1 MQLGNTV
8 HFNSFKWVKE
18 ELRQLLLDAQR
29 QLEEYVNDPADTH
42 KLDEIIVA
50 LRQVRGTLSLVEI
63 YGAALLSEEME
74 LVARALKDDE
84 IANRESAFEVLLNA
98 SIKLPD
104 YLDSLAAGNKDIP
117 MVLLP
122 LLNDLRACRNA
133 SLLSENV
140 LFFPDVSVVTGTYD
154 NEAKAALEEQEQ
166 EDPVELARKVRQL
179 YQLGLLGWFRNDH
192 PDEAFKRMHKV
203 VSRLRNACSGEHS
216 NRLWWVSI
224 AIIESLQKSGI
235 EGSVALKSLMGKV
248 DRQIKQLADKGFE
261 EFEKQLPDELTRNI
275 LYYVARSKPVSDL
288 VQRVQKDF
296 SLDKYLPDDSELAG
310 AEQRLGGPNQE
321 LLDSVASAIQ
331 EDINLAKDAIEVYL
345 HGDPNDFEQLNSIL
359 PIYSKVA
366 DTLGM
371 LGLGRARENVLM
383 ERSKMESAVGETKAP
398 GEEVMMSVA
407 SVLLGVE
414 TELEGYVSRRA
425 DSFLSSTGSVE
436 AQAPQAAGE
445 NQKVVSS
452 LVNEALKN
460 MVMVKDAFLTY
471 VERPNT
477 DGALQSVP
485 GVLKELSGAM
495 FVEPMDS
502 SRPLIDDLAN
512 YFSDS
517 LIKEGRVPDAEEQDV
532 FADVVTN
539 IECFLE
545 AVAENRVD
553 SELYVSAA
561 REAQQNLSQFAGTPG
576 REVEAGEQAP
586 QIVNENLLAE
596 IDLLDEAG
604 DQSIEDLVIED
615 VDIQP
620 PPAPVSP
627 PRPAAVPRA
636 RAPAIKDLSELQI
649 IGEDSDEEIIDV
661 FIEEALEEL
670 QKVGSL
676 FPAWRSDP
684 SDRESVTTI
693 RRSFHT
699 LKGSGRLIGATLIG
713 EFSWAFENMLNR
725 LIDGTIKESSA
736 MFSVIDEAV
745 AVLPQL
751 IEQIRGNQQP
761 VENISELMQRAASI
775 SVGETE
781 FTEVPAANASPEP
794 EELDQVAKEPEPE
807 PEPEPEQETA
817 EEFPAP
823 DIIIAEDQTVIDDG
837 EDIQFGLDDL
847 ISSEGDEDEIVL
859 EDAEATDSLEKVVT
873 GSTESLVLPDIE
885 MTGANEQASV
895 VDEDAAAEDIEN
907 LSGPGVA
914 DSGSD
919 DSSTLFSDDDIN
931 DIGMLTDT
939 TLLSIF
945 ADEAETHLSQIERIS
960 EKAKMGSMPSKDVEA
975 LIRALHTLH
984 GSSRTAK
991 FLGIAEKAK
1000 FLEQHANNL
1009 LDMGTMWA
1017 PEELKLLD
1025 ESVAYVRNCI
1035 SHLQE
1040 HTSELIDDA
1049 SLEQRLIQCVENS
1062 SQELERVQAGKID
1075 TTGYVAP
1082 LEMDTELIE
1091 IFLEEAPELV
1101 NIVEEKLLEWKSNEF
1116 PSAPIT
1122 DIMRQL
1128 HTLKGSARMASL
1140 SDVGDLSHALE
1151 SLFIAISSD
1160 KLPVSES
1167 VVALLTDAVDRL
1179 MGLIDVLA
1187 QGRIPSLPKEYI
1199 QGLEDVR
1206 LWKIE
1211 PEDTM
1216 ALKLADVKDRIS
1228 GVGEEE
1234 PIPDEVALAPVEMPE
1249 ISIPAAETIEPV
1261 EQVSAVVPQQ
1271 EQIRVHAD
1279 KLDNLVNFAGEVNI
1293 YHSRLGQY
1301 VTDLGFNLGE
1311 LEQTIS
1317 RLHNQLRDMEIQTE
1331 AQIASRMAQEA
1342 ENPYE
1347 EFDPLEMDRYSHMQ
1361 QLSRSLSE
1369 SASDLDSLRGILS
1382 DLVYNSDVVLQQQSR
1397 VSTELQEELL
1407 QTRMV
1412 KFQGLA
1418 SRLRRI
1424 VRQTALQLDK
1434 KVELNIVGAE
1444 NEIDRSVQERM
1455 LAPLEHMLRNA
1466 VYHGIESTEERIAAG
1481 KLDAGTIQLNIDRDG
1496 SYIVLNVSDDGRGI
1510 DAARIK
1516 RKALELGLM
1525 EPDEEKNN
1533 QEILQFI
1540 LYDGFSTATDVSQI
1554 AGRGVGLDI
1563 VNNEIKQLGG
1573 SLTISSE
1580 PSRGTVFSI
1589 RLPLTLAI
1597 NQALLVSL
1605 AEDIYAIPLTA
1616 IEGVAL
1622 LNRQEVEEN
1631 LTGKRKDYEYAGNV
1645 YDMYY
1650 LGNLLGLGLPSV
1662 LAVEGQYPLLL
1673 MRAGGRRIGVHMESM
1688 LGRREIV
1695 VKPVGP
1701 QITAVPGVSGATIL
1715 ADGRVA
1721 LILDV
1726 AGLVSGEA
1734 TELTYK
1740 PEHTT
1745 LPFDK
1750 PDDELTVMVVD
1761 DSITIRKV
1769 TARILGRHGLRVVT
1783 AKDGLDC
1790 VQQCQDTTPDL
1801 FLMDIEMPRMDG
1813 FELATHVRADMRL
1826 QGIPI
1831 IMITSRTGEKHRDR
1845 AREIGVDKYLGK
1857 PFQEAE
1863 LMHEINTLLE
1873 REEAG

>member
-29 QLEEYVNDPADTH
+29 RLEEYVNEPSDAH
-42 KLDEIIVA
+42 KLDEVIVA

-74 LVARALKDDE
+74 MVARALKDDE

-104 YLDSLAAGNKDIP
+104 YLDSLAAGNKDVP

-140 LFFPDVSVVTGTYD
+140 LFFPDVSGVTGVYD
-154 NEAKAALEEQEQ
+154 KEAEAALSQKERV
-166 EDPVELARKVRQL
+166 DPVELARKVRQL
-179 YQLGLLGWFRNDH
+179 YQLGLLGWFRNDGV
-192 PDEAFKRMHKV
+192 DEALQRMHKV
-203 VSRLRNACSGEHS
+203 ISRLRDACSGEHS
-216 NRLWWVSI
+216 NRLWWVSL
-224 AIIESLQKSGI
+224 AIVESLQKDGI
-235 EGSVALKSLMGKV
+235 ESSVALKSLMGKV

-261 EFEKQLPDELTRNI
+261 EFEKELPDELTRNI
-275 LYYVARSKPVSDL
+275 LYYVARSKPVSEL

-296 SLDKYLPDDSELAG
+296 DLDKYLSSDTDLAG
-310 AEQRLGGPNQE
+310 AEARLGGPNQE
-321 LLDSVASAIQ
+321 ILASVATAIQ
-331 EDINLAKDAIEVYL
+331 EDINQAKDAIEVYL
-345 HGDPNDFEQLNSIL
+345 HGPADDFEQLKSIL

-371 LGLGRARENVLM
+371 LGLGRPRENVIL
-383 ERSKMESAVGETKAP
+383 ERANLQAAIDEGRTP
-398 GEEVMMSVA
+398 GEEMMMSVA

-414 TELEGYVSRRA
+414 NELEVYASRRA
-425 DSFLSSTGSVE
+425 DSYASDADSAA
-436 AQAPQAAGE
+436 AQSPQAIAE

-460 MVMVKDAFLTY
+460 MVMVKDAYLTY
-471 VERPNT
+471 IDRPE
-477 DGALQSVP
+477 GESALQEVP

-495 FVEPMDS
+495 FVAPLDS
-502 SRPLIDDLAN
+502 ARSLIDHLAD
-512 YFSDS
+512 YFSHS
-517 LIKEGRVPDAEEQDV
+517 LLNENRIPNTEEQDI

-561 REAQQNLSQFAGTPG
+561 QEAQRNLSNYAASDAAT
-576 REVEAGEQAP
+576 VETDLEGEQA
-586 QIVNENLLAE
+586 QILTEDEIGL
-596 IDLLDEAG
+596 IDLVDG
-604 DQSIEDLVIED
+604 DLSQPIEQVVIED
-615 VDIQP
+615 VDKETA
-620 PPAPVSP
+620 PAA
-627 PRPAAVPRA
+627 PRPAAPGRI
-636 RAPAIKDLSELQI
+636 RAPTIKDISELQI
-649 IGEDSDEEIIDV
+649 IGEDSDEEIIEV

-670 QKVGSL
+670 QKIGGL
-676 FPAWRSDP
+676 FPNWKADQSDM
-684 SDRESVTTI
+684 ESLTTI

-713 EFSWAFENMLNR
+713 EFSWAMENMLNR
-725 LIDGTIKESSA
+725 LIDGTIDKSPDLFA
-736 MFSVIDEAV
+736 IVDEAI

-761 VENISELMQRAASI
+761 VENISELMQRAATI
-775 SVGETE
+775 SAGR
-781 FTEVPAANASPEP
+781 ASLLADPVSAKAPEP
-794 EELDQVAKEPEPE
+794 VMEDKVEPE
-807 PEPEPEQETA
+807 A
-817 EEFPAP
+817 PAGKQIVV
-823 DIIIAEDQTVIDDG
+823 DEIIAEDQTVIDDG
-837 EDIQFGLDDL
+837 EEIRFGLDEL
-847 ISSEGDEDEIVL
+847 ISAKEAEDEIIL
-859 EDAEATDSLEKVVT
+859 EDAEATDSLERIAT
-873 GSTESLVLPDIE
+873 GATPNLASSEVDITGASVRAPDPTSAEAVSYSGSSAVEPTGESEEYAADIE
-885 MTGANEQASV
+885 MQS
-895 VDEDAAAEDIEN
+895 
-907 LSGPGVA
+907 
-914 DSGSD
+914 
-919 DSSTLFSDDDIN
+919 
-931 DIGMLTDT
+931 DT

-945 ADEAETHLSQIERIS
+945 ADEAETHLTEIARVSER
-960 EKAKMGSMPSKDVEA
+960 AKLGSMPSKDVES

-991 FLGIAEKAK
+991 FISIAEKAGL
-1000 FLEQHANNL
+1000 LEQHANNMS
-1009 LDMGTMWA
+1009 DMGTMWS
-1017 PEELKLLD
+1017 PEELQLLD
-1025 ESVAYVRNCI
+1025 ESVKYIHSCI
-1035 SHLQE
+1035 VHLRE
-1040 HTSELIDDA
+1040 HTSELVDGSSIG
-1049 SLEQRLIQCVENS
+1049 ERLRQCVQNS
-1062 SQELERVQAGKID
+1062 EQELERVQTDKMER
-1075 TTGYVAP
+1075 TGHVEPAE
-1082 LEMDTELIE
+1082 LDTELIE
-1091 IFLEEAPELV
+1091 VFLEEAPDLV
-1101 NIVEEKLLEWKSNEF
+1101 NTVEERLQEWKSTEF
-1116 PSAPIT
+1116 NPAPVA

-1140 SDVGDLSHALE
+1140 ADIGDLSHALE
-1151 SLFIAISSD
+1151 SLFIAITSE
-1160 KLPVSES
+1160 KLPASDS
-1167 VVALLTDAVDRL
+1167 VVAMLTDAVDRL
-1179 MGLIDVLA
+1179 LGMIDSMA
-1187 QGRIPSLPKEYI
+1187 QGRFPALPKEYI

-1211 PEDTM
+1211 PEDTL
-1216 ALKLADVKDRIS
+1216 ALRVPDIKDGASENDLAVSKP
-1228 GVGEEE
+1228 GQT
-1234 PIPDEVALAPVEMPE
+1234 PLAPVE
-1249 ISIPAAETIEPV
+1249 SRAATIPAAGAETPV
-1261 EQVSAVVPQQ
+1261 EQVPAAAPQQ
-1271 EQIRVHAD
+1271 EQIRVQAD

-1301 VTDLGFNLGE
+1301 ITDLGFNLGE
-1311 LEQTIS
+1311 LEQTIA

-1331 AQIASRMAQEA
+1331 AQIASRMAHEA

-1382 DLVYNSDVVLQQQSR
+1382 DLVQNSDVVLQQQSR

-1444 NEIDRSVQERM
+1444 HEIDRSVQERM

-1466 VYHGIESTEERIAAG
+1466 VYHGIESTEERVAAG
-1481 KLDAGTIQLNIDRDG
+1481 KPDVGTIRLDIDRDG
-1496 SYIVLNVSDDGRGI
+1496 SYIILTISDDGCGI
-1510 DAARIK
+1510 DIARIK
-1516 RKALELGLM
+1516 RKALELGLL
-1525 EPDEEKNN
+1525 EPDEEKGD

-1540 LYDGFSTATDVSQI
+1540 LYDGFSTADDVSQI
-1554 AGRGVGLDI
+1554 AGRGVGLDV

-1580 PSRGTVFSI
+1580 PSYGTVFSI

-1597 NQALLVSL
+1597 NQALLVTL
-1605 AEDIYAIPLTA
+1605 TEDIYAIPLTA

-1631 LTGKRKDYEYAGNV
+1631 LTGKRKDYEYAGNI

-1662 LAVEGQYPLLL
+1662 LASEGRFPLLL

-1726 AGLVSGEA
+1726 AGLITGEA
-1734 TELTYK
+1734 ADLTYK

-1769 TARILGRHGLRVVT
+1769 TARILNRHGLRVVT

-1790 VQQCQDTTPDL
+1790 VQQCQETTPDL

-1813 FELATHVRADMRL
+1813 FELATHVRADVRL

-1845 AREIGVDKYLGK
+1845 AREIGVDRYLGK

-1863 LMHEINTLLE
+1863 LMLEINALLD